1 MERSDN
7 FACDD
12 TVGALGAPALLLIDD
27 YGREHVLIDD
37 GAEMLEGQL
46 DLTDGPM
53 PYWISRAV
61 AETWRTVV

>member
-1 MERSDN
+1 MELPAD
-7 FACDD
+7 FTHDD

-46 DLTDGPM
+46 DLADGPM
-53 PYWISRAV
+53 PYWIPRAV
-61 AETWRTVV
+61 AETWRTAA